1 MYKQLFL
8 FSILV
13 LIFTSC
19 QNRPLQQ
26 LGATSISQKIDKYAL
41 EGGDNVV
48 VDILFVVDNSGS
60 MKEEQEKVAQNIV
73 NFMKMIKKSADE
85 GKTSYHIGV
94 ITTSMWEYAQ
104 TKSDAVKLNEDGRL
118 LRIKTS
124 YSEVPDPIE
133 GNPDHIKLNCN
144 VQNETKR
151 YLENADNDNVVDL
164 LKYTIKCTGIDGSGI
179 ERGLDAMKK
188 ALSPERLNA
197 ENRGFLRPEAKLMVI
212 VIGDEDDCS
221 TGLRAYDPVTGLAI
235 EDDPSFSNFPVAKVR
250 GRDCIEQSDL
260 IPEATKVVTDRNAE
274 EQNKLKPVSDYFDFL
289 VNLKGGDYTKV
300 GFATIVGPLNCWTGE
315 INDMGQGAQS
325 QSSSIPFAY
334 QNCRYSSSQLS
345 QQMFDLNYNTCS
357 NNVTT
362 TCSCTNDETDPT
374 HCNMTSD
381 LYTTCFNNA
390 AGIPNKLPII
400 SENACSEE
408 YLNGKCDEGKH
419 CEVTEKGVK
428 CVENTCSATELNG
441 TCPANQFCDNG
452 VCADKIAASYE
463 NLHDAVTTKLKGS
476 YATPGRR
483 FLEMEK
489 LVEAKN
495 VKDSYKYSICLED
508 FGTPLSLIGARLAD
522 SKCEYRLINRTDT
535 PCSIVINI
543 FEPSDKNLEHGKTTS
558 LNSPWTYT
566 TTPENADKTGEEL
579 YRICK
584 ENLDKPFSERINITD
599 YLEKVPCGKNGEG
612 EKECLKILFPQES
625 GECPQPGSNVEIYYG
640 VIE

>member
-8 FSILV
+8 FSILI
-13 LIFTSC
+13 LIFISC

-41 EGGDNVV
+41 EGGDNVI

-73 NFMKMIKKSADE
+73 NFMKMLKKSADD

-94 ITTSMWEYAQ
+94 ITTSMWDKAQ
-104 TKSDAVKLNEDGRL
+104 TQSEDVKNKEDGRL
-118 LRIKTS
+118 LLIKSS
-124 YSEVPDPIE
+124 YSERIVPDPTE
-133 GNPDHIKLNCN
+133 QQPDRTKIVLDCDTVNT
-144 VQNETKR
+144 TKR
-151 YLENADNDNVVDL
+151 YLENTDNDSVVDL
-164 LKYTIKCTGIDGSGI
+164 LKYTIKCTGTDGSGI

-188 ALSPERLNA
+188 ALSPGRLDA

-221 TGLRAYDPVTGLAI
+221 TGIRAYDPATGLPI
-235 EDDPSFSNFPVAKVR
+235 EDDPSFTNFPIAKTR
-250 GRDCIEQSDL
+250 GKDCIEQHDS
-260 IPEATKVVTDRNAE
+260 IPAATEVITDRSAP
-274 EQNKLKPVSDYFDFL
+274 EQNKLKPVSEYFDFL

-315 INDMGQGAQS
+315 INDMGQGPQS

-334 QNCRYSSSQLS
+334 QNCSYSSSQLS
-345 QQMFDLNYNTCS
+345 PQMFDLNYNTCRD
-357 NNVTT
+357 NVLPA
-362 TCSCTNDETDPT
+362 CSCTNDVNDPT
-374 HCNMTSD
+374 HCNTTSD

-390 AGIPNKLPII
+390 AGIPNRIPII
-400 SENACSEE
+400 SENSCSEA

-428 CVENTCSATELNG
+428 CVENTCSAENTNG
-441 TCPANQFCDNG
+441 TCPANQYCDNG
-452 VCADKIAASYE
+452 VCSDKQPATYAE
-463 NLHDAVTTKLKGS
+463 KDS

-579 YRICK
+579 YKICK
-584 ENLDKPFSERINITD
+584 ENLDKPFSERIDISD
-599 YLEKVPCGKNGEG
+599 YLEKVPCGKNGDG